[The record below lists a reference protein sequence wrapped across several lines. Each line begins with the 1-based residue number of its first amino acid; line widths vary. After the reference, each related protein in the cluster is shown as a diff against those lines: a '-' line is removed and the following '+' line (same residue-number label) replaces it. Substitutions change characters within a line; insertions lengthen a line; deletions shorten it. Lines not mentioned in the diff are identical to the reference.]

1 MSGVST
7 LNRFICIHGHF
18 YQPPREN
25 PWLDE
30 VEVQDSAYPYHDW
43 NERVTAECYARNA
56 AARILDDNH
65 RIIDIVN
72 NYSKISFNFGPTLLS
87 WIQEKE
93 PDIYAA
99 ILEADRISQQHFS
112 GHGSAMAQVYNH
124 VVMPLANA
132 RDKRTQIIWGIKD
145 FESRF
150 KRKPEGMWLAETAVD
165 LESLDIMAEQG
176 IKFTVLAPHQARRIK
191 NGGQEMLWQ
200 DVSAAKVDSRVPYL
214 CHLPSGRQITIFFYD
229 GPTALGVAFEGLLN
243 NGEQFARRL
252 SDTFS
257 VGNPNAQLVNI
268 ATDGESYGHHHKFG
282 DMALAYGLHYI
293 ESHHLARLTVY
304 GEFMKKFPPT
314 REVEIV
320 ENSSW
325 SCVHGIERWRS
336 DCGCSTGG
344 QVGWNQRWRAGLR
357 QSLDWLRDEIIPL
370 YEKQMGSFTNDP
382 WGARDRYIEVI
393 LDRNEENMAQFLLG
407 LAGRPLKE
415 EEKIKILKLLEMQT
429 NAMLMYTSCGWFFNE
444 ISGIE
449 TVQVLKYAARAIQ
462 LAQDVSSVNLEEG
475 FVSRLASVQSNV
487 PELKD
492 GAQIYRAMVKPSVV
506 DLLRVGAHYA
516 MTSLFEQYAPK
527 TNMYSYTVKSDQYD
541 LKEAGRLRL
550 VVGRAMVRSK
560 VTWEQA
566 SICFTV
572 LHLGDHNFIGG
583 VDYLGPE
590 EFTKM
595 HTLMMNAFLESD
607 IPSVIGIIKDYFK
620 YHNYSLWHLFKEEQ
634 QKILNQVLSSTMEDI
649 ETSFRQIYDHH
660 YPLMQIKNEISLP
673 LPRMLMTVVE
683 FVLNRDISLALEAED
698 VDIKRFRQLVEEM
711 KRWSF
716 KRDHANFAFLA
727 SQRISSLMKRLSEY
741 PDNIHLIEKII
752 IILELLGQLNL
763 DLDLWKAQN
772 IYFAMGRGIYPDVAA
787 QAGTDELSGRWVKF
801 FERLG
806 EILEV
811 KVAPSLTAGKNV

>member
-1 MSGVST
+1 
-7 LNRFICIHGHF
+7 LNRSICIHGHF

-56 AARILDDNH
+56 AARILDSNR
-65 RIIDIVN
+65 RIVDIVN
-72 NYSKISFNFGPTLLS
+72 NYSKISFDFGPTLLS
-87 WIQEKE
+87 WMQDKDPE
-93 PDIYAA
+93 IYAA
-99 ILEADRISQQHFS
+99 ILEADRLSQQYFS

-124 VVMPLANA
+124 MVMPLANIK
-132 RDKRTQIIWGIKD
+132 DKRTQIIWGIKD

-165 LESLDIMAEQG
+165 LESLDIMAEHG
-176 IKFTVLAPHQARRIK
+176 IKFTVLAPHQAKRIK
-191 NGGQEMLWQ
+191 HGSQEMLWH
-200 DVSAAKVDSRVPYL
+200 DVSVDKVDPRMPYR
-214 CHLPSGRQITIFFYD
+214 CYLPSGRQICIFFYD
-229 GPTALGVAFEGLLN
+229 GPIALGVAFEGLLN
-243 NGEQFARRL
+243 NGEHFARRL
-252 SDTFS
+252 SEGFNT
-257 VGNPNAQLVNI
+257 GNSQPQVVNI
-268 ATDGESYGHHHKFG
+268 ATDGETYGHHHKFG
-282 DMALAYGLHYI
+282 DMALAYCLHYI
-293 ESHHLARLTVY
+293 ESSRLARLTVY
-304 GEFMKKFPPT
+304 GEFLQKFPPT
-314 REVEIV
+314 QEVEIV

-336 DCGCSTGG
+336 DCGCSSGG
-344 QVGWNQRWRAGLR
+344 QPGWNQKWRAPLR
-357 QSLDWLRDEIIPL
+357 QSLDWLRDQIGPL
-370 YEKQMGSFTNDP
+370 YEAQMSVFTNDP

-393 LDRNEENMAQFLLG
+393 LDRNEENIGRFLLD

-429 NAMLMYTSCGWFFNE
+429 DAMLMYTSCGWFFSE
-444 ISGIE
+444 VSGIE
-449 TVQVLKYAARAIQ
+449 TVQILKYAARAIQ
-462 LAQDVSSVNLEEG
+462 LAQDVSSVGLEDG
-475 FVSRLASVQSNV
+475 FISRLAGVPSNV

-516 MTSLFEQYAPK
+516 MTSLFEQYASR
-527 TNMYSYTVKSDQYD
+527 TNMYSYTVNTDQYD

-560 VTWEQA
+560 DTWEQA
-566 SICFTV
+566 HICFTV

-583 VDYLGPE
+583 VDYLSVD

-595 HTLMMNAFLESD
+595 HTLIMNAFLESD
-607 IPSVIGIIKDYFK
+607 IPSVIGVIKDYFK

-634 QKILNQVLSSTMEDI
+634 RKILNQVLGSTMEDI

-683 FVLNRDISLALEAED
+683 FVLNRDISVVLEAED
-698 VDIKRFRQLVEEM
+698 VDIKRFKQLIEEM

-716 KRDHANFAFLA
+716 KRDQANFSFLA
-727 SQRISSLMKRLSEY
+727 SQRISILMKRLSDS
-741 PDNIHLIEKII
+741 PNNIHLLEKII
-752 IILELLGQLNL
+752 IILELLTQLSL
-763 DLDLWKAQN
+763 ELDLWKAQN
-772 IYFAMGRGIYPDVAA
+772 IYFAMGRKVYPDVLS
-787 QAGTDELSGRWVKF
+787 QAGTDELAGRWVKF
-801 FERLG
+801 FEHLG
-806 EILEV
+806 EIL
-811 KVAPSLTAGKNV
+811 KVNITSPLLVGK

>member
-1 MSGVST
+1 M
-7 LNRFICIHGHF
+7 NRFICIHGHF

-56 AARILDDNH
+56 AARILDDNR
-65 RIIDIVN
+65 RIVDIVN
-72 NYSKISFNFGPTLLS
+72 NYSKISFDFGPTLLS
-87 WIQEKE
+87 WMQEKDPE
-93 PDIYAA
+93 IYAA
-99 ILEADRISQQHFS
+99 VLEADRLSQQHYS

-124 VVMPLANA
+124 MIMPLSNTK
-132 RDKRTQIIWGIKD
+132 DKRTQIIWGIKD

-176 IKFTVLAPHQARRIK
+176 IKFTVLAPHQAKRIK
-191 NGGQEMLWQ
+191 HSNQEMLWH
-200 DVSAAKVDSRVPYL
+200 DVSGAKIDPRVPYR
-214 CHLPSGRQITIFFYD
+214 CYLPSGRQIAIFFYD
-229 GPTALGVAFEGLLN
+229 GPIALGVAFEGLLN
-243 NGEQFARRL
+243 NGEHFARRL
-252 SDTFS
+252 SESFS
-257 VGNPNAQLVNI
+257 VTNPHPQVVNI
-268 ATDGESYGHHHKFG
+268 ATDGETYGHHHKFG

-293 ESHHLARLTVY
+293 ESNQLARLTIY
-304 GEFMKKFPPT
+304 GEFLQKHPPT
-314 REVEIV
+314 QEVEIV
-320 ENSSW
+320 EDSSW

-344 QVGWNQRWRAGLR
+344 HLGWNQKWRAPLR
-357 QSLDWLRDEIIPL
+357 QSLDWLRDQLIPL
-370 YEKQMGSFTNDP
+370 YETQMAVFTNDP

-393 LDRNEENMAQFLLG
+393 LDRSEENMARFLLG
-407 LAGRPLKE
+407 LAGRPLKD
-415 EEKIKILKLLEMQT
+415 EEKINILKLLEMQT

-444 ISGIE
+444 ISGLE
-449 TVQVLKYAARAIQ
+449 SVQILKYAARAIQ
-462 LAQDVSSVNLEEG
+462 LASDVSNVNLEEG
-475 FVSRLASVQSNV
+475 FVSRLAGVPSNV
-487 PELKD
+487 PEFKD
-492 GAQIYRAMVKPSVV
+492 GAHIYRTMVKPSVV

-527 TNMYSYTVKSDQYD
+527 TNMYSYTVKIDQYD

-550 VVGRAMVRSK
+550 VVGRAVVRSK

-566 SICFTV
+566 TICFTV

-583 VDYLGPE
+583 VDYLSAE
-590 EFTKM
+590 EFAKM
-595 HTLMMNAFLESD
+595 RTLLTNAFLESD
-607 IPSVIGIIKDYFK
+607 IPSVIGVIKDYFK

-634 QKILNQVLSSTMEDI
+634 QKILNQVLSSTMDDI

-683 FVLNRDISLALEAED
+683 FVLNRDISVALAADD
-698 VDIKRFRQLVEEM
+698 VDIKHFKQLVEEM

-716 KRDHANFAFLA
+716 KRDQANFSFLA
-727 SQRISSLMKRLSEY
+727 SQKISSLMKRLSEY
-741 PDNIHLIEKII
+741 PDNIHLMEKII
-752 IILELLGQLNL
+752 TILELLAQLSL
-763 DLDLWKAQN
+763 DLDLWKVQN
-772 IYFAMGRGIYPDVAA
+772 IYFAMGQKVYPDFLS
-787 QAGTDELSGRWVKF
+787 QAGTDELAGRWVKF

-806 EILEV
+806 EIL
-811 KVAPSLTAGKNV
+811 KVNVTASLLAGK

>member
-1 MSGVST
+1 

-56 AARILDDNH
+56 AARILDDNR
-65 RIIDIVN
+65 RIVDIVN
-72 NYSKISFNFGPTLLS
+72 NYSKISFDFGPTLLS
-87 WIQEKE
+87 WMQEKDPE
-93 PDIYAA
+93 IYAA
-99 ILEADRISQQHFS
+99 VLEADRLSQQHYS

-124 VVMPLANA
+124 MIMPLSNTK
-132 RDKRTQIIWGIKD
+132 DKRTQIIWGIKD

-176 IKFTVLAPHQARRIK
+176 IKFTVLAPHQAKRIK
-191 NGGQEMLWQ
+191 HSNQEMLWH
-200 DVSAAKVDSRVPYL
+200 DVSGAKIDPRVPYR
-214 CHLPSGRQITIFFYD
+214 CYLPSGRQIAIFFYD
-229 GPTALGVAFEGLLN
+229 GPIALGVAFEGLLN
-243 NGEQFARRL
+243 NGEHFARRL
-252 SDTFS
+252 SESFS
-257 VGNPNAQLVNI
+257 VTNPHPQVVNI
-268 ATDGESYGHHHKFG
+268 ATDGETYGHHHKFG

-293 ESHHLARLTVY
+293 ESNQLARLTIY
-304 GEFMKKFPPT
+304 GEFLQKHPPT
-314 REVEIV
+314 QEVEIV
-320 ENSSW
+320 EDSSW

-344 QVGWNQRWRAGLR
+344 HLGWNQKWRAPLR
-357 QSLDWLRDEIIPL
+357 QSLDWLRDQLIPL
-370 YEKQMGSFTNDP
+370 YETQMAVFTNDP

-393 LDRNEENMAQFLLG
+393 LDRSEENMARFLLG
-407 LAGRPLKE
+407 LAGRPLKD
-415 EEKIKILKLLEMQT
+415 EEKINILKLLEMQT

-444 ISGIE
+444 ISGLE
-449 TVQVLKYAARAIQ
+449 SVQILKYAARAIQ
-462 LAQDVSSVNLEEG
+462 LASDVSNVNLEEG
-475 FVSRLASVQSNV
+475 FVSRLAGVPSNV
-487 PELKD
+487 PEFKD
-492 GAQIYRAMVKPSVV
+492 GAHIYRTMVKPSVV

-527 TNMYSYTVKSDQYD
+527 TNMYSYTVKIDQYD

-550 VVGRAMVRSK
+550 VVGRAVVRSK

-566 SICFTV
+566 TICFTV

-583 VDYLGPE
+583 VDYLNAA
-590 EFTKM
+590 EFAKM
-595 HTLMMNAFLESD
+595 RALMMNAFLESD
-607 IPSVIGIIKDYFK
+607 IPSVIGVIKDYFK

-634 QKILNQVLSSTMEDI
+634 QKILNQVLSSTMDDI

-683 FVLNRDISLALEAED
+683 FVLNRDISVALAADD
-698 VDIKRFRQLVEEM
+698 VDIKHFKQLVEEM

-716 KRDHANFAFLA
+716 KRDQANFSFLA
-727 SQRISSLMKRLSEY
+727 SQKISSLMKRLSEY
-741 PDNIHLIEKII
+741 PDNIHLMEKII
-752 IILELLGQLNL
+752 TILELLAQLSL
-763 DLDLWKAQN
+763 DLDLWKVQN
-772 IYFAMGRGIYPDVAA
+772 IYFAMGQKVYPDFLS
-787 QAGTDELSGRWVKF
+787 QAGTDELAGRWVKF

-806 EILEV
+806 EIL
-811 KVAPSLTAGKNV
+811 KVNVTASLLAGK

>member
-1 MSGVST
+1 M
-7 LNRFICIHGHF
+7 NRFICIHGHF

-56 AARILDDNH
+56 AARILDDNR
-65 RIIDIVN
+65 RIVDIVN
-72 NYSKISFNFGPTLLS
+72 NYSKISFDFGPTLLS
-87 WIQEKE
+87 WMQEKDPE
-93 PDIYAA
+93 IYAA
-99 ILEADRISQQHFS
+99 VLEADRLSQQHYS

-124 VVMPLANA
+124 MIMPLSNTK
-132 RDKRTQIIWGIKD
+132 DKRTQIIWGIKD

-176 IKFTVLAPHQARRIK
+176 IKFTVLAPHQAKRIK
-191 NGGQEMLWQ
+191 HSNQEMLWH
-200 DVSAAKVDSRVPYL
+200 DVSGAKIDPRVPYR
-214 CHLPSGRQITIFFYD
+214 CYLPSGRQIAIFFYD
-229 GPTALGVAFEGLLN
+229 GPIALGVAFEGLLN
-243 NGEQFARRL
+243 NGEHFARRL
-252 SDTFS
+252 SESFS
-257 VGNPNAQLVNI
+257 VTNPHPQVVNI
-268 ATDGESYGHHHKFG
+268 ATDGETYGHHHKFG

-293 ESHHLARLTVY
+293 ESNQLARLTIY
-304 GEFMKKFPPT
+304 GEFLQKHPPT
-314 REVEIV
+314 QEVEIV
-320 ENSSW
+320 EDSSW

-344 QVGWNQRWRAGLR
+344 HLGWNQKWRAPLR
-357 QSLDWLRDEIIPL
+357 QSLDWLRDQLIPL
-370 YEKQMGSFTNDP
+370 YETQMAVFTNDP

-393 LDRNEENMAQFLLG
+393 LDRSEENMARFLLG
-407 LAGRPLKE
+407 LAGRPLKD
-415 EEKIKILKLLEMQT
+415 EEKINILKLLEMQT

-444 ISGIE
+444 ISGLE
-449 TVQVLKYAARAIQ
+449 SVQILKYAARAIQ
-462 LAQDVSSVNLEEG
+462 LASDVSNVNLEEG
-475 FVSRLASVQSNV
+475 FVSRLAGVPSNV
-487 PELKD
+487 PEFKD
-492 GAQIYRAMVKPSVV
+492 GAHIYRTMVKPSVV

-527 TNMYSYTVKSDQYD
+527 TNMYSYTVKIDQYD

-550 VVGRAMVRSK
+550 VVGRAVVRSK

-566 SICFTV
+566 TICFTV

-583 VDYLGPE
+583 VDYLNAA
-590 EFTKM
+590 EFAKM
-595 HTLMMNAFLESD
+595 RALMMNAFLESD
-607 IPSVIGIIKDYFK
+607 IPSVIGVIKDYFK

-634 QKILNQVLSSTMEDI
+634 QKILNQVLSSTMDDI

-683 FVLNRDISLALEAED
+683 FVLNRDISVALAADD
-698 VDIKRFRQLVEEM
+698 VDIKHFKQLVEEM

-716 KRDHANFAFLA
+716 KRDQANFSFLA
-727 SQRISSLMKRLSEY
+727 SQKISSLMKRLSEY
-741 PDNIHLIEKII
+741 PDNIHLMEKII
-752 IILELLGQLNL
+752 TILELLAQLSL
-763 DLDLWKAQN
+763 DLDLWKVQN
-772 IYFAMGRGIYPDVAA
+772 IYFAMGQKVYPDFLS
-787 QAGTDELSGRWVKF
+787 QAGTDELAGRWVKF

-806 EILEV
+806 EIL
-811 KVAPSLTAGKNV
+811 KVNVTASLLAGK

>member
-1 MSGVST
+1 
-7 LNRFICIHGHF
+7 LEKFICIHGHF

-56 AARILDDNH
+56 AARILDNNQ
-65 RIIDIVN
+65 RIVDIVN
-72 NYSKISFNFGPTLLS
+72 NYSKISFNIGPTLLS
-87 WIQEKE
+87 WMQDKA

-99 ILEADRISQQHFS
+99 VLEADRLSQQQFS

-124 VVMPLANA
+124 MIMPLTNTK
-132 RDKRTQIIWGIKD
+132 DKRTQIIWGIKD

-176 IKFTVLAPHQARRIK
+176 IKFTTLASHQAKRVRK
-191 NGGQEMLWQ
+191 SGSQPWL
-200 DVSAAKVDSRVPYL
+200 DVAGSKVDPRVPYS
-214 CHLPSGRQITIFFYD
+214 CHLPSGRQICIFFYD
-229 GPTALGVAFEGLLN
+229 GPIARGVAFEGLLN

-252 SDTFS
+252 TEDFTDSD
-257 VGNPNAQLVNI
+257 PNAQIVNI

-282 DMALAYGLHYI
+282 DMALAYCLNYI
-293 ESHHLARLTVY
+293 ESHQQAKLTVY
-304 GEFMKKFPPT
+304 GEFFQKYPPT
-314 REVEIV
+314 QEVEIV

-325 SCVHGIERWRS
+325 SCAHGVERWRS

-344 QVGWNQRWRAGLR
+344 QAGWNQKWRAPLR
-357 QSLDWLRDEIIPL
+357 NSLDWLRDEISPL
-370 YEKQMGSFTNDP
+370 YETQMAAFTNDP

-393 LDRNEENMAQFLLG
+393 LDRSEENMGRFLQNI
-407 LAGRPLKE
+407 AGRPLQE
-415 EEKIKILKLLEMQT
+415 DEKIKILKLLEMQT

-444 ISGIE
+444 ISALE
-449 TVQVLKYAARAIQ
+449 TVQILKYTARTIQ
-462 LAQDVSSVNLEEG
+462 LAQDAAGVNLEEG
-475 FVSRLASVQSNV
+475 FMSRMADAISNV

-492 GAQIYRAMVKPSVV
+492 GAHIYRTMVKPSIV

-516 MTSLFEQYAPK
+516 MTSLFEQYAST
-527 TNMYSYTVKSDQYD
+527 TNLYSYTVQSEQYD

-550 VVGRAMVRSK
+550 AMGRAMVRSK

-566 SICFTV
+566 RICFAV

-583 VDYLGPE
+583 VDHLKAE
-590 EFTKM
+590 EFVKM
-595 HTLMMNAFLESD
+595 HTLMTNAFLLSD
-607 IPSVIGIIKDYFK
+607 TPGVIGGIKDYFK

-634 QKILNQVLSSTMEDI
+634 QKILNQVLKSTMVDI

-660 YPLMQIKNEISLP
+660 YPLMQIKNDISLP

-683 FVLNRDISLALEAED
+683 FILNRDISAVLEAED
-698 VDIKRFRQLVEEM
+698 VDIKLFKQLVEEM
-711 KRWSF
+711 KRWAF
-716 KRDHANFAFLA
+716 KRDQANFTFLA
-727 SQRISSLMKRLSEY
+727 SERISRLMNQLSEH
-741 PDNIHLIEKII
+741 PDDIHLMEKII
-752 IILELLGQLNL
+752 TILELLGQLNL

-772 IYFAMGRGIYPDVAA
+772 IYFAMGRRIYTDNLSKTGA
-787 QAGTDELSGRWVKF
+787 QERAVRWVKL
-801 FERLG
+801 FEHLG
-806 EILEV
+806 EILQFNITT
-811 KVAPSLTAGKNV
+811 SLLLGKS